1 MGSLKTVVGMVVMAT
16 ILSIS
21 CNSVKADGC
30 DSESGNNG
38 VALAS
43 LVGFGVLFI
52 YDILSAPQSA
62 KRYNESHSSLLR
74 FIQHKQYTVSN
85 DDLFGEPIFSKA
97 ALIKS
102 NRQPVVYTHKQNK
115 KREKSPGLAFLW
127 SLGATL
133 IPVGAGI
140 QIFSDSEENTLGAI
154 LFVSG
159 ATLGPSAGHFYAE
172 RYSKGLLTS
181 ALRFGL
187 GALFLSTVYFC
198 V

>member
-1 MGSLKTVVGMVVMAT
+1 MDLKTVVAAVVMIA

-21 CNSVKADGC
+21 SNSVKANGC

-62 KRYNESHSSLLR
+62 KRYNESHASLLR
-74 FIQHKQYTVSN
+74 YIQPKQYTLSN
-85 DDLFGEPIFSKA
+85 DNLFGEPVFSRA
-97 ALIKS
+97 ILIKS
-102 NRQPVVYTHKQNK
+102 NRQPVVYTLKQHK

-127 SLGATL
+127 SLGATI

-140 QIFSDSEENTLGAI
+140 QILSDSEENTLGTI

-159 ATLGPSAGHFYAE
+159 ATLGPSAGHFYAK

-187 GALFLSTVYFC
+187 GALFLSTFYFC